1 MAIDINSLDMP
12 AAPGEESN
20 ELDLGMEKGMEEESP
35 LAEFSDEELLEEV
48 TKRGLIEP
56 EDAEMD
62 EEIPSEG
69 EAPAGLEDLG
79 L

>member
-35 LAEFSDEELLEEV
+35 LAEFSDEEIMMEAEKRGLLEEE
-48 TKRGLIEP
+48 GAIE
-56 EDAEMD
+56 EDV
-62 EEIPSEG
+62 EG